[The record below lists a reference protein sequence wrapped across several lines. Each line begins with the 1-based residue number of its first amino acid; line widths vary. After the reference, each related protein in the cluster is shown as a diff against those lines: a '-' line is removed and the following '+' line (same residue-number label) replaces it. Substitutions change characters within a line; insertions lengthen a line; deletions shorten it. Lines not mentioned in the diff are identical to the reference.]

1 MDESKLL
8 QELRRKEWERDVI
21 LNSTH
26 DGLIAVNAEGI
37 ITLFN
42 AAAEKLTGIPAR
54 AALGRRIEEVI
65 PSTRLNVVLQTGQAE
80 LNRQQELGATTI
92 ITNRVPV
99 KNEEGEIIGAVAVFR
114 DITEVKALA
123 EEITDL
129 REVKSMLQAIINST
143 QDAISVVDADGKG
156 LLINPAYT
164 RLTGLT
170 EKDVLGQPPT
180 VDIAEGESMHLKVLQ
195 TREPVW
201 GVPMKVGPNRRE
213 VVVNVAPILVN
224 GELKGSVAVIHDTS
238 EIIRLTEELER
249 MKRLVRRLEAKYTFD
264 DIIGDSP
271 AMQLAVEQAR
281 RVAETPATV
290 MLRGESGTG
299 KELFAHAIHNASR
312 RRNAQ
317 FVRVNCAA
325 LNDSLLESELFG
337 YVEGAFT
344 GARKGG
350 RKGLFEEANGGTIF
364 LDEVGE
370 IGLNLQAKLLRVLQE
385 KEILRVGDN
394 KPIGVDV
401 RIIAAT
407 NVNLEQALERG
418 TFREDL
424 YYRLNVVP
432 IFIPPLRQRQEDL
445 PRLVNFLLRKF
456 NQEYGRSMEAV
467 DPEVLE
473 ILRGYRWPGNVREL
487 ENVIGQAMIN
497 ARFNETVLRPEHL
510 PPLGRA
516 EYRFPA
522 KNGIAPEEAFRLGK
536 TLDEAVAAV
545 EKAMIEAALR
555 ETGGNKTE
563 AARRLGIAVR
573 SLYYKLNRFKQKAVG
588 EDERVNPSPQ

>member
-1 MDESKLL
+1 MEERDIL
-8 QELRRKEWERDVI
+8 QELRRKERERDVI
-21 LNSTH
+21 LNSIH
-26 DGLIAVNAEGI
+26 DGLIAVNSEGM

-42 AAAEKLTGIPAR
+42 AAAERLTGLPAR
-54 AALGRRIEEVI
+54 QVLGRKVEEVI
-65 PSTRLNVVLQTGQAE
+65 PGTRLHLVLQSGQAE
-80 LNRQQELGATTI
+80 LNKQQELGPTTI

-99 KNEEGEIIGAVAVFR
+99 RNEDGEMAGAVAVFR
-114 DITEVKALA
+114 DISEVKALA

-129 REVKSMLQAIINST
+129 REVKGMLQAIINST
-143 QDAISVVDADGKG
+143 QDAISVVDAGG
-156 LLINPAYT
+156 HGILINPAYT

-170 EKDVLGQPPT
+170 PKDVLGQPPT

-213 VVVNVAPILVN
+213 VIVNVAPILVN
-224 GELKGSVAVIHDTS
+224 EELKGSVAVIHDTS
-238 EIIRLTEELER
+238 EILRLTEELDR

-290 MLRGESGTG
+290 LLRGESGTG

-312 RRNAQ
+312 RRGAQ
-317 FVRVNCAA
+317 FLRVNCAA

-337 YVEGAFT
+337 YVDGAFT

-350 RKGLFEEANGGTIF
+350 RKGLIGRHAGGTIF

-370 IGLNLQAKLLRVLQE
+370 IGLNLQTKLLRVLQE

-394 KPIGVDV
+394 KPISVDV

-407 NVNLEQALERG
+407 NVNLEQAMERG
-418 TFREDL
+418 NFREDL

-432 IFIPPLRQRQEDL
+432 IFIPPLRHRQEDL
-445 PRLVNFLLRKF
+445 PRLVSFLLRKF
-456 NQEYGRSMEAV
+456 NQEYGRSMDTVA
-467 DPEVLE
+467 PEVLE

-487 ENVIGQAMIN
+487 ENFLGQAMIN
-497 ARFNETVLRPEHL
+497 ARFTETVLRPAHL
-510 PPLGRA
+510 PPLGRGD
-516 EYRFPA
+516 YRGTPA
-522 KNGIAPEEAFRLGK
+522 DAAAPQAALRLGK
-536 TLDEAVAAV
+536 TLSEAVAAL
-545 EKAMIEAALR
+545 EKEMIAATLR
-555 ETGGNKTE
+555 ETRGNKTE

-573 SLYYKLNRFKQKAVG
+573 SLYYKLNRPRP
-588 EDERVNPSPQ
+588 D